1 MFLCFVVYLYK
12 VKRFKHILKPNF
24 ITQRKYTCNYKT
36 LFDFKDNEYIVR
48 RTYDKYYKILP
59 SKRLVCRTLYIESKE
74 TMFYKLL
81 LMFDKTFT
89 ELYHDKFKERTI
101 HIFIKSNNL
110 IPKGFFHVL

>member
-1 MFLCFVVYLYK
+1 MFLCFVVYLCK

-36 LFDFKDNEYIVR
+36 LFDFKDNKYIVR
-48 RTYDKYYKILP
+48 RTYDKYFKILS

-74 TMFYKLL
+74 TMFYK
-81 LMFDKTFT
+81 FDKTFT

-101 HIFIKSNNL
+101 HNFIKSNNL
-110 IPKGFFHVL
+110 IPKGFFPVL